1 MVQQRAMLALLIRIL
16 LALRS
21 VEGRTSR
28 EAKILELPEQLL
40 VFSRRSR
47 KPVRL
52 RNVDRLVLVYLYRPF
67 PSLLD
72 AIIVVKPETLLRWP
86 RRGFRAYW
94 HWKSWHRGGSR
105 PEECNNT
112 EGRNRTRSR
121 SNFFIAVSLGLQSTT
136 AIFRSIA
143 QVGDRC
149 GSPAK
154 LWDGQRL
161 ANRLCGGSPARDRN
175 SPRNGNREFQNGIRE
190 LWFPV
195 PINYQRTHLS
205 QRNNNGATAIRLTAA
220 TLRNRITK
228 L

>member
-1 MVQQRAMLALLIRIL
+1 MLALLIRIL

-21 VEGRTSR
+21 VEGHTSR
-28 EAKILELPEQLL
+28 EAKIHDLPEQLL

-72 AIIVVKPETLLRWP
+72 AIIVVKPETLLRWH

-94 HWKSWHRGGSR
+94 HWKSWHRGGSW
-105 PEECNNT
+105 PEERNNT

-149 GSPAK
+149 GTPAK
-154 LWDGQRL
+154 LWMDSVWQIGCAEGLQL
-161 ANRLCGGSPARDRN
+161 EIEIPLEMETGNFKMLSGNSGSLFR
-175 SPRNGNREFQNGIRE
+175 
-190 LWFPV
+190 
-195 PINYQRTHLS
+195 
-205 QRNNNGATAIRLTAA
+205 
-220 TLRNRITK
+220 
-228 L
+228 